1 MQQERIEKRGKETS
15 LFKSIVKGAAIGLT
29 AVAIFGLGLG
39 IGSGSITL
47 AKQVPEQNKGLPAD
61 LNYAS
66 VEEVY
71 DELRAK
77 YDGKLD
83 QTKLLDGL
91 KAGLAEA
98 SGDHYTVYLNAKAAE
113 DFNNQL
119 DGTFSGIG
127 AELGKDAQG
136 NLVIVAPIADTPASK
151 AGLRPQDIIVSIDGK
166 DTAGMA
172 VEEAVIKIRGKE
184 GTKVTLRVLR
194 DKTQDLS
201 FTMVRATIKVPSVK
215 HEILDGNIG
224 YVQITRFGDDT
235 TALMLA
241 AAQEFKDKGVKG
253 VVLDLRGNPGGR
265 LDSSVE
271 VSSLWLKSGATV
283 LTERQNGVVTDTK
296 LANGNNPLLGIPT
309 AVLINDG
316 SASASEITAGALK
329 DNKAATLFGVKSF
342 GKGSVQQIEDLR
354 GGGELKVT
362 IARWHRPNGQNI
374 DKKGITP
381 DTEVKMSEDDYK
393 NKRDPQKDAAIK
405 FINEQP

>member
-1 MQQERIEKRGKETS
+1 MHQAGIDTRGKEKS
-15 LFKSIVKGAAIGLT
+15 LFKSILKGVTIGAV
-29 AVAIFGLGLG
+29 AVAIFGLGVG
-39 IGSGSITL
+39 VGNGNIRL
-47 AKQVPEQNKGLPAD
+47 AQQVPEQNKGLPAD

-98 SGDHYTVYLNAKAAE
+98 SGDHYTVYLNAKDAKE
-113 DFNNQL
+113 FNNQL

-127 AELGKDAQG
+127 AELGKDAQN

-151 AGLRPQDIIVSIDGK
+151 AGLRPQDVIVSIDGK
-166 DTAGMA
+166 DATGMS
-172 VEEAVIKIRGKE
+172 VEEAVTKIRGKE

-201 FTMVRATIKVPSVK
+201 LPIVRATIKVPSVK
-215 HEILDGNIG
+215 HEVLDGNIG

-235 TALMLA
+235 TALMQA
-241 AAQEFKDKGVKG
+241 AAQEFKDKGVNG

-265 LDSSVE
+265 LDSAVD
-271 VSSLWLKSGATV
+271 VSSLWLKEGAVV
-283 LTERQNGVVTDTK
+283 LTERQNGVVADTK
-296 LANGNNPLLGIPT
+296 LASGNNPLLGIKT
-309 AVLINDG
+309 AVLINSG

-381 DTEVKMSEDDYK
+381 DTEVKMSDDDFK
-393 NKRDPQKDAAIK
+393 NKLDPQKDAAIK
-405 FINEQP
+405 FVSE

>member
-1 MQQERIEKRGKETS
+1 LREDPIEKRGKGRS
-15 LFKSIVKGAAIGLT
+15 LIKSIIKGGAIGLVIV
-29 AVAIFGLGLG
+29 AVFGLGLG
-39 IGSGSITL
+39 IGSGSIQL
-47 AKQVPEQNKGLPAD
+47 AKQTPEQNKGLPAD

-66 VEEVY
+66 VEELY

-83 QTKLLDGL
+83 QAKLLDGL

-98 SGDHYTVYLNAKAAE
+98 SGDHYTVYLNAKDAE
-113 DFNNQL
+113 EFNNQL

-127 AELGKDAQG
+127 AELGKDANN

-151 AGLRPQDIIVSIDGK
+151 AGLRPQDVIVSIDGK
-166 DTAGMA
+166 DATGSS
-172 VEEAVIKIRGKE
+172 VEEAVTKIRGKE
-184 GTKVTLRVLR
+184 NTKVTLRVLR

-201 FTMVRATIKVPSVK
+201 FTITRATIKVPSVK
-215 HEILDGNIG
+215 HEVLENNIG

-235 TALMLA
+235 TQLMLS

-265 LDSSVE
+265 LDSAVE
-271 VSSLWLKSGATV
+271 VSSLWLKSGAVV

-296 LANGNNPLLGIPT
+296 LATGNNPLVGIPT
-309 AVLINDG
+309 AVLINGG

-329 DNKAATLFGVKSF
+329 DNKVATLFGEKSF
-342 GKGSVQQIEDLR
+342 GKGSVQQIEELR

-362 IARWHRPNGQNI
+362 IARWHRPDGQNI
-374 DKKGITP
+374 DKKGIAP
-381 DTEVKMSEDDYK
+381 DTEVKLSDDDIK
-393 NKRDPQKDAAIK
+393 KKLDPQKDAAIK
-405 FINEQP
+405 FVTE